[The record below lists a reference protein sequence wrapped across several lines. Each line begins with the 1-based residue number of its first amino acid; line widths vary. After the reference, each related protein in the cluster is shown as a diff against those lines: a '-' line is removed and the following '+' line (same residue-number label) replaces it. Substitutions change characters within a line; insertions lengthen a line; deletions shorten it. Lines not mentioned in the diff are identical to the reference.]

1 MGKCSRSPCN
11 NPCNLTNVVQDALE
25 LSDDSDIEVH
35 PNVDKKSFIRAK
47 QAQIHQ
53 ERDHRRHQIKTL
65 KYERIINDGLTE
77 RVDRLLTA
85 LKSHKAKQAESD
97 GSNDDQL
104 VFQAM
109 MESMMDMKADKDGGT
124 DRPPPPPE
132 GVHEHIKDK
141 PTYPQMMAGLVDSI
155 KKDIDGSKSEEP
167 RFTLFI
173 TGLEKEKARIGDL
186 QKQLYAKLAELEKE
200 EKKHITSD
208 DLHEG
213 FSYSNVRKAD
223 EAPKPKPSSSS
234 ATKKSEPST
243 TVELLNSP
251 KRPETTRI
259 PSADSGAEADVEV
272 GTAVHDENEDNE
284 DDVSASP
291 LAQSFAKIKAGDWY
305 ACLQFL
311 MQHPEIMA
319 EKETDGLLV
328 EAFNSELDGK
338 PKHARQCVHQGL
350 LLQYCR
356 QLGGRQGVELFFK
369 RIQMKDHQAGKMFN
383 DDVDNTYRRIRTRAA
398 EIIKERAE
406 NPQSEG
412 VEQIQ
417 LHAVDPGTQINISV
431 PPKEATATDPEE
443 RQAEEQARQ
452 IFDSFPPG
460 LQRALESGQLDEVNK
475 VLAKMSVEEAE
486 EVVEKLGAGGML
498 SLEQGV
504 IDATTEEGR
513 KTMEEIEKNK
523 KMPDSHK
530 RVSMGGAEERQNGML
545 KMSIQAVIIHNVR

>member
-1 MGKCSRSPCN
+1 
-11 NPCNLTNVVQDALE
+11 
-25 LSDDSDIEVH
+25 VH

-85 LKSHKAKQAESD
+85 LKSHKDKQAE
-97 GSNDDQL
+97 GNGANDDQL

-109 MESMMDMKADKDGGT
+109 MESMMDMKIDKDGGS

-141 PTYPQMMAGLVDSI
+141 PTYPQMMASLVDAV
-155 KKDIDGSKSEEP
+155 KKDIDAQKSDEP
-167 RFTLFI
+167 RYDQFI
-173 TGLEKEKARIGDL
+173 SGLEKEKARIADL
-186 QKQLYAKLAELEKE
+186 QQQLFAKLAELEKE
-200 EKKHITSD
+200 DKKHITSD
-208 DLHEG
+208 DIKEG
-213 FSYSNVRKAD
+213 FSYSNVRKGE
-223 EAPKPKPSSSS
+223 EAKPTTTSSSS
-234 ATKKSEPST
+234 SVPKKTSEPSA
-243 TVELLNSP
+243 ELLNPP
-251 KRPETTRI
+251 KRPEALRTDTGQ
-259 PSADSGAEADVEV
+259 SSGADADIE
-272 GTAVHDENEDNE
+272 EDAAADDDDD
-284 DDVSASP
+284 DDVTASP

-311 MQHPEIMA
+311 MQHPEVMA

-369 RIQMKDHQAGKMFN
+369 RIQMKDHQAGKMFH
-383 DDVDNTYRRIRTRAA
+383 DDVDSTYGRIKTRAA
-398 EIIKERAE
+398 EILKERAE
-406 NPQSEG
+406 NPQSAEG

-431 PPKEATATDPEE
+431 PPKEPTSSDPEE
-443 RQAEEQARQ
+443 RAAEQQARQ
-452 IFDSFPPG
+452 IFDNFPPG
-460 LQRALESGQLDEVNK
+460 LQRALESGKLEEVNK
-475 VLAKMSVEEAE
+475 VLAKMSVDQAE
-486 EVVEKLGAGGML
+486 EIVEQLGQGGML
-498 SLEQGV
+498 SLEEGV
-504 IDATTEEGR
+504 IDATTEEGQR
-513 KTMEEIEKNK
+513 AMKEIEETR
-523 KMPDSHK
+523 KMPGQS
-530 RVSMGGAEERQNGML
+530 
-545 KMSIQAVIIHNVR
+545 

>member
-1 MGKCSRSPCN
+1 M
-11 NPCNLTNVVQDALE
+11 
-25 LSDDSDIEVH
+25 H

-85 LKSHKAKQAESD
+85 LKSHKDKQAE
-97 GSNDDQL
+97 GNGANDDQL

-109 MESMMDMKADKDGGT
+109 MESMMDMKIDKDGGS

-141 PTYPQMMAGLVDSI
+141 PTYPQMMASLVDAV
-155 KKDIDGSKSEEP
+155 KKDIDAQKSDEP
-167 RFTLFI
+167 RYDQFI
-173 TGLEKEKARIGDL
+173 SGLEKEKARIADL
-186 QKQLYAKLAELEKE
+186 QQQLFAKLAELEKE
-200 EKKHITSD
+200 DKKHITSD
-208 DLHEG
+208 DIKEG
-213 FSYSNVRKAD
+213 FSYSNVRKGE
-223 EAPKPKPSSSS
+223 EAKPTTTSSSS
-234 ATKKSEPST
+234 SVPKKTSEPSA
-243 TVELLNSP
+243 ELLNPP
-251 KRPETTRI
+251 KRPEALRTDTGQ
-259 PSADSGAEADVEV
+259 SSGADADIE
-272 GTAVHDENEDNE
+272 EDAAADDDDD
-284 DDVSASP
+284 DDVTASP

-311 MQHPEIMA
+311 MQHPEVMA

-369 RIQMKDHQAGKMFN
+369 RIQMKDHQAGKMFH
-383 DDVDNTYRRIRTRAA
+383 DDVDSTYGRIKTRAA
-398 EIIKERAE
+398 EILKERAE
-406 NPQSEG
+406 NPQSAEG

-431 PPKEATATDPEE
+431 PPKEPTSSDPEE
-443 RQAEEQARQ
+443 RAAEQQARQ
-452 IFDSFPPG
+452 IFDNFPPG
-460 LQRALESGQLDEVNK
+460 LQRALESGKLEEVNK
-475 VLAKMSVEEAE
+475 VLAKMSVDQAE
-486 EVVEKLGAGGML
+486 EIVEQLGQGGML
-498 SLEQGV
+498 SLEEGV
-504 IDATTEEGR
+504 IDATTEEGQR
-513 KTMEEIEKNK
+513 AMKEIEETR
-523 KMPDSHK
+523 KMPGQS
-530 RVSMGGAEERQNGML
+530 
-545 KMSIQAVIIHNVR
+545 

>member
-1 MGKCSRSPCN
+1 MGAYVTLQEQTLN
-11 NPCNLTNVVQDALE
+11 QINPVKDALE

-53 ERDHRRHQIKTL
+53 ERDQRRHQIKTL

-85 LKSHKAKQAESD
+85 LKSHKAKQAEGD

-109 MESMMDMKADKDGGT
+109 MESMMDMKIDKDGGT

-155 KKDIDGSKSEEP
+155 KKDIDAKKSDEP
-167 RFTLFI
+167 RYSLFI
-173 TGLEKEKARIGDL
+173 SGLEKEKARVEDL
-186 QKQLYAKLAELEKE
+186 QRQLYAKLAELEKE
-200 EKKHITSD
+200 DKRHITSD
-208 DLHEG
+208 DIHEG
-213 FSYSNVRKAD
+213 FSFSNVRKG
-223 EAPKPKPSSSS
+223 EEKPAASSS
-234 ATKKSEPST
+234 ATAPKKAEPSS
-243 TVELLNSP
+243 TVELLNPP
-251 KRPETTRI
+251 KRPE
-259 PSADSGAEADVEV
+259 PSREDTADSGAEADVEQ
-272 GTAVHDENEDNE
+272 GTAIHDEDNE
-284 DDVSASP
+284 DDISASP

-311 MQHPEIMA
+311 MKHPEVMA

-383 DDVDNTYRRIRTRAA
+383 DDVDSTYRRIKTRAA
-398 EIIKERAE
+398 EILKERAE
-406 NPQSEG
+406 NPQSAEG

-460 LQRALESGQLDEVNK
+460 LQRALESGTLDEVNK

-486 EVVEKLGAGGML
+486 EIVEKLGAGGML

-504 IDATTEEGR
+504 IDATTEEG
-513 KTMEEIEKNK
+513 KKAMEEIEKTR
-523 KMPDSHK
+523 KMPGQS
-530 RVSMGGAEERQNGML
+530 
-545 KMSIQAVIIHNVR
+545 

>member
-1 MGKCSRSPCN
+1 MVINYSKW
-11 NPCNLTNVVQDALE
+11 DALE

-85 LKSHKAKQAESD
+85 LKSHRDKQAE
-97 GSNDDQL
+97 GHGANDDQL

-109 MESMMDMKADKDGGT
+109 MESMMDMKIDKDGGT

-141 PTYPQMMAGLVDSI
+141 PTYPQMMASLVDAV
-155 KKDIDGSKSEEP
+155 KKDIDASKRDEP
-167 RFTLFI
+167 RYDQFLH
-173 TGLEKEKARIGDL
+173 GLQKEKDRIADL
-186 QKQLYAKLAELEKE
+186 QKQLLAKLAELEKE
-200 EKKHITSD
+200 DKRHITSD
-208 DLHEG
+208 DIHEG
-213 FSYSNVRKAD
+213 FNYSNVKREA
-223 EAPKPKPSSSS
+223 EAPAASSS
-234 ATKKSEPST
+234 AQKKPDPSS
-243 TVELLNSP
+243 TVELLNPP
-251 KRPETTRI
+251 KRPE
-259 PSADSGAEADVEV
+259 PSRASTADSGADADIEE
-272 GTAVHDENEDNE
+272 GTATHPAADSDDE
-284 DDVSASP
+284 DDVTASP
-291 LAQSFAKIKAGDWY
+291 LAQSFAKIKVGDWY

-311 MQHPEIMA
+311 MQHPSILA

-369 RIQMKDHQAGKMFN
+369 RIQTKDHQAGKLFN
-383 DDVDNTYRRIRTRAA
+383 DDVDSTYRRIKTRAA
-398 EIIKERAE
+398 EILKDRAE
-406 NPQSEG
+406 NPQAAG

-417 LHAVDPGTQINISV
+417 LHAVDPGTQISISV
-431 PPKEATATDPEE
+431 PPQEPSATDPEE
-443 RQAEEQARQ
+443 REAEVQARQ
-452 IFDSFPPG
+452 IFDAFPPG
-460 LQRALESGQLDEVNK
+460 LQRALETGTLEEVNK

-486 EVVEKLGAGGML
+486 EIVEKLGQGGML

-504 IDATTEEGR
+504 IDATTEEGQR
-513 KTMEEIEKNK
+513 AMQEIEKTGR
-523 KMPDSHK
+523 MP
-530 RVSMGGAEERQNGML
+530 G
-545 KMSIQAVIIHNVR
+545 QA